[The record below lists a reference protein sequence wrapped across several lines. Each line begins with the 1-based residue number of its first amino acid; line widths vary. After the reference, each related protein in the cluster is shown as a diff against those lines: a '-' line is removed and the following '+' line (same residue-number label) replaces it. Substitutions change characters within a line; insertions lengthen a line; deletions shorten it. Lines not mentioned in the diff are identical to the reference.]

1 MVQKEEAKK
10 SIWATL
16 SRIDC
21 NAKVEKKGNLTYLS
35 WAWAWGIVKENYP
48 DARYEVKEYSGRPYL
63 CDEVLGYMVTTEVTI
78 EGETLPMSLPVMDGN
93 HKAMKSY
100 QYQYQTRSGVRTVEA
115 ASMFDINTA
124 IMRCLTKNLALF
136 GLGHYIYAGEDL
148 PVYEEKND
156 EKNEIIA
163 TIRERISNASSNEEL
178 MEIFQSIPTDLPV
191 DTKVALKASLTKKK
205 NSLK

>member
-1 MVQKEEAKK
+1 MVQKEAKK

-63 CDEVLGYMVTTEVTI
+63 YDEVLGYMVTTEVTI

-163 TIRERISNASSNEEL
+163 TIRERISNATSNVEL